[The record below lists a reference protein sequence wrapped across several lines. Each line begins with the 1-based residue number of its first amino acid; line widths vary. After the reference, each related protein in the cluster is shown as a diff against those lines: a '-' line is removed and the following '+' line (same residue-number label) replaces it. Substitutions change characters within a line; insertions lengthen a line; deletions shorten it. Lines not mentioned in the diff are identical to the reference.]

1 VIQKGS
7 DASWSRPDAPP
18 IRRALL
24 ANGIAIIGAGAIGG
38 ACPGPATAAVGLSVA
53 TGTLARAIV
62 WVGSAMLVFVAF
74 CPKLTML
81 FVVLPEPIKAAM
93 LFFSAG
99 FIMAQACQLVTA
111 RLLDTRR
118 TLIVSVGL
126 CTGIAVAVAPEAF
139 IVAVPVLASPL
150 AVGAVCS
157 FVMNLVTLPLVAR
170 SSTITVPL
178 DAGALDAISDW
189 FRGVAGSWALKPQT
203 EVAAEQSLCE
213 LADLLVDRGQD
224 KLALTARLA
233 EDRVEITLRFSGAPL
248 PDPPKFAKAQDV
260 MGDDEERHRFSVWL
274 ATRQA
279 QGFRQRLVNGENEVW
294 LAFED

>member
-1 VIQKGS
+1 MLG
-7 DASWSRPDAPP
+7 
-18 IRRALL
+18 
-24 ANGIAIIGAGAIGG
+24 
-38 ACPGPATAAVGLSVA
+38 VA
-53 TGTLARAIV
+53 
-62 WVGSAMLVFVAF
+62 AF

-93 LFFSAG
+93 LFYVAG
-99 FIMAQACQLVTA
+99 FIMAQSCQLITA

-126 CTGIAVAVAPEAF
+126 CAGMAVAVAPQAF
-139 IVAVPVLASPL
+139 ILAVPVLASPL

-157 FVMNLVTLPLVAR
+157 FAMNLLTLPLVAR
-170 SSTITVPL
+170 YSVLTVPL
-178 DAGALDAISDW
+178 DESALGAISDW

-213 LADLLVDRGQD
+213 LADLLFERGS
-224 KLALTARLA
+224 KSLTLAARLS
-233 EDRVEITLRFSGAPL
+233 EDRVEITLRFAGAPL
-248 PDPPKFAKAQDV
+248 PDPPKFATAQDL
-260 MGDDEERHRFSVWL
+260 MGPDEERHRFSVWL

-279 QGFRQRLVNGENEVW
+279 QGFRQRVVDGENEVW